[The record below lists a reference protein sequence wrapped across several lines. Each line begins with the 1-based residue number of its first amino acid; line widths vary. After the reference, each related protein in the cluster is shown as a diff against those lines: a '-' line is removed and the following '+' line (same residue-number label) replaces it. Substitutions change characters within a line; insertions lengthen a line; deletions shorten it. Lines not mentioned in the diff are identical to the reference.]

1 MDIITACTMDCP
13 DACSLIVSQKP
24 DGTLGIRGNPNHP
37 FTRGFIC
44 SKIKKHPLRLA
55 SPHRITHPMIRK
67 NSHWLKI
74 SWDTALDICAEKLNR
89 YRSRPESILHIHGE
103 GAKGVLKQTGKLFF
117 GLMGASHLRG
127 SLCDAA
133 GIVAYLKDF
142 GSRENH
148 DPLDILKSQKIVIW
162 GKDLS
167 RSSIHT
173 ADLVQKARKR
183 GAKILSISPD
193 GTQNA
198 AFSHNRIIIRPGT
211 DRFFAAAAVHRFLE
225 KQTPDNHIISSTINW
240 NAFNTLISNQSVD
253 ELLKGCDLNEDNLN
267 LLLNHYSS
275 GGPCATIIGAGLQ
288 RYKYGGENVRF
299 INALALI
306 SGNIG
311 IPGGGSYFHLHSL
324 KNLNNQW
331 TDISKQFPRRSF
343 RASMVGKEIAS
354 ADPPVRMIWVNGS
367 NVVNQAPDIYE
378 TINAFKNVE
387 FKVVVDAFMTDTAK
401 TADLFLPST
410 LMFEQED
417 IIGSYLHDFVHYV
430 PRVIQP
436 PDEAKNDFWIFT
448 HVGKR
453 LKQCL
458 DLPDLQ
464 TCLQNSL
471 DPNLLNISLDEL
483 QKQKFVRA
491 ARKPIPY
498 QGLTFDHPDQKYRL
512 PGNLHPEPEAPE
524 KYPLRLLS
532 LVRQNAI
539 HSQILPESQTCPPTI
554 WASPETVRHMDIDP
568 KKTIYLVSP
577 KGDMQVCLK
586 KKEGLYPNTV
596 LYRRGDWLSCGGGVN
611 RIIEANITDMGSG
624 AAYYQQYVRLE
635 NR

>member
-13 DACSLIVSQKP
+13 DACSLIISQKP
-24 DGTLGIRGNPNHP
+24 DGTIGIRGNPNHP
-37 FTRGFIC
+37 FTRGIIC

-67 NSHWLKI
+67 NSRWIKV
-74 SWDTALDICAEKLNR
+74 SWDNALDICAEKLNH
-89 YRSRPESILHIHGE
+89 YRNQPESILHIHGE

-117 GLMGASHLRG
+117 GMIGASRLRG

-148 DPLDILKSQKIVIW
+148 DPLDILNSHSIVIW

-173 ADLVQKARKR
+173 ANLVQKAKKK
-183 GAKILSISPD
+183 GAKILSISPE

-198 AFSHNRIIIRPGT
+198 AFSHDRITIRPGT
-211 DRFFAAAAVHRFLE
+211 DRFFAAAAVYRFLE
-225 KQTPDNHIISSTINW
+225 KQTIDDHVIFSTTNW
-240 NAFNTLISNQSVD
+240 DTFDKLISNQSVN
-253 ELLKGCDLNEDNLN
+253 ELLKACDLNEDNLN
-267 LLLNHYSS
+267 LLFNYYSDR
-275 GGPCATIIGAGLQ
+275 GPCATIIGAGLQ

-299 INALALI
+299 INALAMI

-311 IPGGGSYFHLHSL
+311 ISGGGSYFHLHSL
-324 KNLNNQW
+324 KNVNSEWANV
-331 TDISKQFPRRSF
+331 SKKFPGRSF
-343 RASMVGKEIAS
+343 RAPIVGKEIAS

-378 TINAFKNVE
+378 TIDAFKKVE

-401 TADLFLPST
+401 LADLFLPST

-417 IIGSYLHDFVHYV
+417 IIGSYLHDYVHYV
-430 PRVIQP
+430 PPVIQP

-448 HVGKR
+448 QVGKR
-453 LKQCL
+453 LNPSL

-464 TCLQNSL
+464 TCFQNSL
-471 DPNLLNISLDEL
+471 DTNLLNISFDAL
-483 QKQKFVRA
+483 QKQKYVRA
-491 ARKPIPY
+491 VRDPIPY
-498 QGLTFDHPDQKYRL
+498 IGLKFDYPDQKYRL

-539 HSQILPESQTCPPTI
+539 HSQILPENQKNPPTV
-554 WASPETVRHMDIDP
+554 WVSPATVNHMDIDP
-568 KKTIYLVSP
+568 EKPTYLVSP
-577 KGDMQVCLK
+577 KGHMEVRLK
-586 KKEGLYPNTV
+586 EKEGLYPDTV

-611 RIIEANITDMGSG
+611 RIIQADITDMGSG
-624 AAYYQQYVRLE
+624 AAYYQQYARLE

>member
-1 MDIITACTMDCP
+1 MKTITACTMDCP
-13 DACSLIVSQKP
+13 DACSLIISKKL
-24 DGTLGIRGNPNHP
+24 DGTLEIRGNPDHP
-37 FTRGFIC
+37 FTRGIIC
-44 SKIKKHPLRLA
+44 SKIKKHPLRLT
-55 SPHRITHPMIRK
+55 SPHRMTHPMIRK
-67 NSHWLKI
+67 NSRWIKV
-74 SWDTALDICAEKLNR
+74 SWDNALDICAEKLNH
-89 YRSRPESILHIHGE
+89 YRNQPESILHIHGE
-103 GAKGVLKQTGKLFF
+103 GAKGILKQTGKLFF
-117 GLMGASHLRG
+117 GMIGASRLRG

-148 DPLDILKSQKIVIW
+148 DPFDILNSHRIVIW

-167 RSSIHT
+167 RSSIHM
-173 ADLVQKARKR
+173 ANLVQKARKS
-183 GAKILSISPD
+183 GAQILSISPE

-198 AFSHNRIIIRPGT
+198 AFSHNRITIRPGT

-225 KQTPDNHIISSTINW
+225 KQTPNDHIISSTINW
-240 NAFNTLISNQSVD
+240 NTFDKLISNQSVD
-253 ELLKGCDLNEDNLN
+253 ELLKSCDLNKDNLD
-267 LLLNHYSS
+267 LLLNYYSARR
-275 GGPCATIIGAGLQ
+275 PCATIIGAGLQ

-299 INALALI
+299 INALALL

-311 IPGGGSYFHLHSL
+311 ISGGGSYFHLHSL
-324 KNLNNQW
+324 KNVNSQW
-331 TDISKQFPRRSF
+331 TDVAKQFPRRSF
-343 RASMVGKEIAS
+343 RAPIVGKEIAS

-378 TINAFKNVE
+378 TIDAFKSVE

-401 TADLFLPST
+401 LADLFLPST
-410 LMFEQED
+410 LMLEQED

-430 PRVIQP
+430 SSVIQP

-448 HVGKR
+448 QVGKR
-453 LKQCL
+453 LNPSL

-471 DPNLLNISLDEL
+471 DTTLLNISLDAL

-491 ARKPIPY
+491 VHRPIPY
-498 QGLTFDHPDQKYRL
+498 FGLKFDHPDQKYRL
-512 PGNLHPEPEAPE
+512 PGKLHPEPEAPE

-539 HSQILPESQTCPPTI
+539 HSQILPENQKSPPTV
-554 WASPETVRHMDIDP
+554 WVSPETLRHMDIDP
-568 KKTIYLVSP
+568 KKPIYLVSP
-577 KGDMQVCLK
+577 KGDMQVYLK
-586 KKEGLYPNTV
+586 EKEGLYLDTV

-611 RIIEANITDMGSG
+611 TIIEARVTDMGSG
-624 AAYYQQYVRLE
+624 AAFYQQYVRLE

>member
-13 DACSLIVSQKP
+13 DACSLIISQKP

-37 FTRGFIC
+37 FTRGIIC
-44 SKIKKHPLRLA
+44 SKIKKHPLRLK

-67 NSHWLKI
+67 NSRWLKI
-74 SWDTALDICAEKLNR
+74 SWDNALDICAEKLNR
-89 YRSRPESILHIHGE
+89 YQSRPESILHIHGE

-117 GLMGASHLRG
+117 GMIGASRLRG

-148 DPLDILKSQKIVIW
+148 DPFDILNSHSIVIW

-167 RSSIHT
+167 RSSIHM
-173 ADLVQKARKR
+173 ANLVQKAKKK
-183 GAKILSISPD
+183 GSKILSISPE

-198 AFSHNRIIIRPGT
+198 AFSHDRMTIRPGT
-211 DRFFAAAAVHRFLE
+211 DRFFAAAAIHRFLE
-225 KQTPDNHIISSTINW
+225 KQPPEDHIISSTINW
-240 NAFNTLISNQSVD
+240 NTFDKLISNQSVD
-253 ELLKGCDLNEDNLN
+253 ELLKCCDLNEDNLD
-267 LLLNHYSS
+267 LLLSYYSAH
-275 GGPCATIIGAGLQ
+275 GPCATMIGAGLQ

-299 INALALI
+299 INALALL

-311 IPGGGSYFHLHSL
+311 ISGGGSYFHLHSL
-324 KNLNNQW
+324 KNVNSQW
-331 TDISKQFPRRSF
+331 TDVAKQFPRRSF
-343 RASMVGKEIAS
+343 RAPIVGKEIAS
-354 ADPPVRMIWVNGS
+354 ADPPVQMIWVNGS
-367 NVVNQAPDIYE
+367 NVVNQAPDIYA

-417 IIGSYLHDFVHYV
+417 IIGSYLHDYVHYV
-430 PRVIQP
+430 PCVIQP
-436 PDEAKNDFWIFT
+436 PDEAKNDFWIFKQ
-448 HVGKR
+448 VGKR
-453 LKQCL
+453 LNPSL

-471 DPNLLNISLDEL
+471 DTTLLNTSFDAL
-483 QKQKFVRA
+483 QKQKYVRA
-491 ARKPIPY
+491 VRNPIPY
-498 QGLTFDHPDQKYRL
+498 QGLKFDHPDQKYRL

-524 KYPLRLLS
+524 KFPLRLLS

-539 HSQILPESQTCPPTI
+539 HSQILPENQKNPPTV
-554 WASPETVRHMDIDP
+554 WVSPETTRHMDIDP
-568 KKTIYLVSP
+568 EKPTYLVSS

-586 KKEGLYPNTV
+586 EKEGLYPNTV

-611 RIIEANITDMGSG
+611 RIIEPNITDMGSG